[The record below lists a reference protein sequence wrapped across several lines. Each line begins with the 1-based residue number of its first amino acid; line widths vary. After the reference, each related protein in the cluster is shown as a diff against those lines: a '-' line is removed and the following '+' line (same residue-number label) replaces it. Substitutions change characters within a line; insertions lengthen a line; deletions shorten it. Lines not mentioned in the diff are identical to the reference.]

1 MKKKKLIMT
10 FFAFVIALT
19 SFTAIDLAGNKA
31 QAKDWVK
38 RGSIWTT
45 HYHSG
50 SFKNYT
56 YSPTFQIFYSG
67 QGTNASINANGSGSG
82 NIKAEMQQK
91 TSKGWKTIKTFYAKK
106 KGYTNLSYSKASKS
120 YKTKYRFKFSNT
132 GTKKTINYTFA
143 SLY

>member
-10 FFAFVIALT
+10 FVAFVIALT

-56 YSPTFQIFYSG
+56 YSPAFQIFI
-67 QGTNASINANGSGSG
+67 QV
-82 NIKAEMQQK
+82 KERMQ
-91 TSKGWKTIKTFYAKK
+91 A
-106 KGYTNLSYSKASKS
+106 
-120 YKTKYRFKFSNT
+120 
-132 GTKKTINYTFA
+132 
-143 SLY
+143 